1 MLSAERRDSLGS
13 EGRAG
18 RCTVIS
24 VLFGR
29 FWVERGVL
37 GGLGSEGSGA
47 EVLAGPAAVE
57 AAAEA

>member
-18 RCTVIS
+18 CCTVIL
-24 VLFGR
+24 VLFGK

-47 EVLAGPAAVE
+47 EISAGAAAVKAAVE
-57 AAAEA
+57 A

>member
-1 MLSAERRDSLGS
+1 MLSAEWHVSFDS

-24 VLFGR
+24 VLFGE
-29 FWVERGVL
+29 FWAGR
-37 GGLGSEGSGA
+37 GGLEGFGC
-47 EVLAGPAAVE
+47 EVAGGGGPEAVAAVE